1 MRSGHTQL
9 FLAPIIGALN
19 AHNIVNIGKVI
30 LFYGGWYAYVYL
42 TLLFFLRRSSVIRR
56 LFNVCV
62 CGRNVVR
69 QLSNSAGRSSG
80 GMAFMV

>member
-42 TLLFFLRRSSVIRR
+42 TLLFF
-56 LFNVCV
+56 
-62 CGRNVVR
+62 
-69 QLSNSAGRSSG
+69 
-80 GMAFMV
+80 